1 MALKKCKECGKEV
14 SSKAKN
20 CPNCGAPIKKQIS
33 TGSGCLIIILF
44 VLFIGWIFSSIFDTP
59 SSTNWRTEDNS
70 IAANV
75 MMEKFVKERLRS
87 PSTAKF
93 PGALERLD
101 HVQYLANQKY
111 KIVSWVDAQN
121 AFGATIRTHF
131 SGEIKQVDK
140 DNWQLVS
147 LDLKEQ

>member
-59 SSTNWRTEDNS
+59 SSTDWRSENNS

-87 PSTAKF
+87 PSTSKF
-93 PGALERLD
+93 PGALERSD
-101 HVQYLANQKY
+101 HVQYLGNQKY
-111 KIVSWVDAQN
+111 KINSWVDSQN

-131 SGEIKQVDK
+131 SGEIMQVDK
-140 DNWQLVS
+140 DNWKLIS
-147 LDLKEQ
+147 LDLKER

>member
-59 SSTNWRTEDNS
+59 SSTDWRSENNS

-75 MMEKFVKERLRS
+75 MIEKFVKERLRS

-93 PGALERLD
+93 PGALERSD
-101 HVQYLANQKY
+101 HVQYLENQKY
-111 KIVSWVDAQN
+111 KINSWVDSQN
-121 AFGATIRTHF
+121 AFSATIRTHF
-131 SGEIKQVDK
+131 SGEIMQVDK
-140 DNWQLVS
+140 DNWRLIS
-147 LDLKEQ
+147 LDLKER